1 MRDARDKIN
10 GKGEI
15 MNKHQKLEQQILSVW
30 EFDKDIKSL
39 TDSADW
45 TSIDPIFMDRL
56 LSIASVYEMR
66 VERLW
71 GVYEE
76 ALQEHYHY
84 QKLLGDELYK
94 KYENDLEEWAND
106 EYDFQQKF
114 KENHSCLD
122 SAMERR
128 AMFNGLLKT
137 PVFPENQLDEYPN
150 NSKDR

>member
-15 MNKHQKLEQQILSVW
+15 MNKHQELEQQILSVW

-56 LSIASVYEMR
+56 LSISSVYEMR

-71 GVYEE
+71 GVYED
-76 ALQEHYHY
+76 ALQEHYNVKNLNY
-84 QKLLGDELYK
+84 ASDIDFDEPP
-94 KYENDLEEWAND
+94 
-106 EYDFQQKF
+106 
-114 KENHSCLD
+114 SCLD
-122 SAMERR
+122 SAYERE
-128 AMFNGLLKT
+128 AVKKGLLKT